1 MAEEEINVRKYFKR
15 IISSMSVS
23 LMWMLVN
30 STFGIMFNFA
40 FFDSTPTIG
49 NYIFYG
55 WFVLS
60 LFALIFYLYKLWK

>member
-40 FFDSTPTIG
+40 FFDPIPTIG

-60 LFALIFYLYKLWK
+60 LSALIFYLYKLWK